1 MSPSQKVLVIDDDRL
16 LCWALERALT
26 GAGYEVSVFHSG
38 EEAKKKLEKCSF
50 DVVITDLIM
59 AGMDG
64 MDVLEEVRRSCPS
77 TRSVLMTAFGS
88 DDLSR
93 RVEEYDA
100 AYVSKPFQIEDF
112 VERIHQL
119 F

>member
-1 MSPSQKVLVIDDDRL
+1 MSPSQKILIVDDDL
-16 LCWALERALT
+16 LMCWALERALT

-38 EEAKKKLEKCSF
+38 EEAKKKLETCTF
-50 DVVITDLIM
+50 DVVITDFKM
-59 AGMDG
+59 AGMNG
-64 MDVLEEVRRSCPS
+64 MDVLEEVRRRCPS

-88 DDLSR
+88 DDLAR
-93 RVEEYDA
+93 QVEEYNA
-100 AYVSKPFQIEDF
+100 SYAPKPFQIEGF